1 MVSRRLLSAIG
12 LSFVLGACSA
22 NPAEPVQTPAVDTGP
37 AAAVDEVRSVAGDL
51 EERSQFIDSQMRDP
65 FSPP

>member
-1 MVSRRLLSAIG
+1 MTFRRLTSAFALS
-12 LSFVLGACSA
+12 LVLGACGA
-22 NPAEPVQTPAVDTGP
+22 APADPVQAEPMDSGP
-37 AAAVDEVRSVAGDL
+37 AAVVDEVRSVADDL